1 MDALKVRHKMT
12 SHFAAISPQVD
23 INALVMD
30 LTVKAPQ
37 VTCRLSAIN
46 IAGYVYAHCDFDEAA
61 FTAKGIFEQIVSKVD
76 VMLCVISTARYS
88 PLSAELTPQVQ
99 QITAETLFSSDRPDP
114 FQCTRAHTPTRTCT
128 H

>member
-37 VTCRLSAIN
+37 VTCCLSAIN
-46 IAGYVYAHCDFDEAA
+46 IASCVYAHCDFDGAA
-61 FTAKGIFEQIVSKVD
+61 FAMKRVF
-76 VMLCVISTARYS
+76 LCK
-88 PLSAELTPQVQ
+88 
-99 QITAETLFSSDRPDP
+99 
-114 FQCTRAHTPTRTCT
+114 
-128 H
+128 